1 MQLMTSRQIAET
13 HGINY
18 HRIRYLHKR
27 KKIHVV
33 SFLPP
38 VAGQGRVGLY
48 DVDKVLASNGTINP
62 RISNAVKAQ
71 QEYLRK
77 HKPMTKIQE
86 FELNGKRYATTEK
99 ILKEHGLTINRINYT
114 RKRHGITPVN
124 IDGERIVRGNG
135 CFYDVE
141 KLLKAYHTKLRKD
154 YAKRIPGH
162 PVRDRS
168 KPKKTALDYRMEG
181 RKLAWIARKLGIEI
195 YDVMKQL
202 EMA

>member
-1 MQLMTSRQIAET
+1 MPLITRKELT
-13 HGINY
+13 EKHGISY
-18 HRIRYLHKR
+18 DRLRHMVKTKR
-27 KKIHVV
+27 V
-33 SFLPP
+33 SVISHLPP
-38 VAGQGRVGLY
+38 VAGMGRIGLY
-48 DVDKVLASNGTINP
+48 DLDKVLAANETINP

-99 ILKEHGLTINRINYT
+99 ILKEHGLTINRMNYT

-124 IDGERIVRGNG
+124 IDGEHIVRGNG

-162 PVRDRS
+162 PVRDRI